1 MTEKDWDTLAAF
13 EKAIAEKYG
22 AEAIQNPKANWDETK
37 EEEYLEQMREFYH
50 KIQQNEVWQE
60 KIDVMVLR
68 YQKNYLIENL

>member
-37 EEEYLEQMREFYH
+37 EEEYLEPVNFAKRSFNAAFECARRR
-50 KIQQNEVWQE
+50 I
-60 KIDVMVLR
+60 R
-68 YQKNYLIENL
+68 